1 MFSPRAGLGLAS
13 RSAFVVVAAAAAAL
27 PMLWSARARAQVH
40 WDVGAQVGAIDRFTT
55 GGDAA
60 GASAQPGP
68 VAQVQGHVAL
78 VPMVRLG
85 AYAATDVSPTSD
97 RGTRTFWEAGLHA
110 RFTPPLL
117 PAPWRAWAFAGFGYA
132 YTYKTSYHHAE
143 TDPNGAGID
152 VAYGDVYGGVLDVP
166 VGIGVGHKVRGAWE
180 LFAELGGRFGVGFFG
195 PMYDDGAS
203 GRAVST
209 SLPFVEPFMGQD
221 SFALSLTAGLS
232 LDE

>member
-1 MFSPRAGLGLAS
+1 MS
-13 RSAFVVVAAAAAAL
+13 RAAL
-27 PMLWSARARAQVH
+27 LAITAGVVTILSPTRADAQVH
-40 WDVGAQVGAIDRFTT
+40 WDLGAQAGAIDRFMT

-60 GASAQPGP
+60 GASPRPGP
-68 VAQVQGHVAL
+68 VFQAQGHLAL

-85 AYAATDVSPTSD
+85 AYASTDVSRTSD
-97 RGTRTFWEAGLHA
+97 RGTRTFWEGGLHV

-117 PAPWRAWAFAGFGYA
+117 STPWRAWAFAGFGYA

-143 TDPNGAGID
+143 VGPNGGSID
-152 VAYGDVYGGVLDVP
+152 VAYGDVYGGMLDVP
-166 VGIGVGHKVRGAWE
+166 LGIGLGYKVRGPWE

-195 PMYDDGAS
+195 PMYDDGAP
-203 GRAVST
+203 GRAVGT
-209 SLPFVEPFMGQD
+209 SLPFVEPFRGKD

>member
-1 MFSPRAGLGLAS
+1 MRTTRRWLAT
-13 RSAFVVVAAAAAAL
+13 AAL
-27 PMLWSARARAQVH
+27 AGAALGWSARADAQVH
-40 WDVGAQVGAIDRFTT
+40 WDLGAQAGAIDRFTT

-60 GASAQPGP
+60 GASPQPGP
-68 VAQVQGHVAL
+68 VFQVQGHVAL

-85 AYAATDVSPTSD
+85 AYAATDASPTSD
-97 RGTRTFWEAGLHA
+97 RGTRTFWEGGLHV

-117 PAPWRAWAFAGFGYA
+117 TAPWRAWAFAGFGYA
-132 YTYKTSYHHAE
+132 YTYKTSYQHAE
-143 TDPNGAGID
+143 TDPNGGGVD
-152 VAYGDVYGGVLDVP
+152 VAYADVFGGMLDVP
-166 VGIGVGHKVRGAWE
+166 LGIGVGYKVRGPWE

-209 SLPFVEPFMGQD
+209 SLPFVEPFMGED